1 MAMTAMVAVN
11 LHDADADQRDAFDT
25 HMDSQDWLKVPKLSS
40 TYAAN
45 FPNANGDDAI
55 QALAQVAVDIV
66 TMAARSCKIAR
77 FDAAV
82 HVGKGIPALFSGP

>member
-11 LHDADADQRDAFDT
+11 LHEASADQREAFDT
-25 HMDSQDWLKVPKLSS
+25 QMDGQDWLKVPKLET

-45 FPNANGDDAI
+45 FPNAKDDAVQQLTQI
-55 QALAQVAVDIV
+55 AVDVV
-66 TMAARSCKIAR
+66 TMAARNLKIAR

-82 HVGKGIPALFSGP
+82 HVGKGIPALFNGP

>member
-11 LHDADADQRDAFDT
+11 LNDATADQREAFDT
-25 HMDSQDWLKVPKLSS
+25 QMDAQDWLKVPKSQS

-45 FPNANGDDAI
+45 FPNANDEAV
-55 QALAQVAVDIV
+55 QNLVQVAVDCV
-66 TMAARSCKIAR
+66 TMCARNCKIER

-82 HVGKGIPALFSGP
+82 HVGRGIPSLFSGP

>member
-11 LHDADADQRDAFDT
+11 VHDATPEQREAFDT
-25 HMDSQDWLKVPKLSS
+25 HMDGQDWLKVPKLEM

-45 FPNANGDDAI
+45 FPNAKDEAV
-55 QALAQVAVDIV
+55 QQLTQVAVDVV
-66 TMAARSCKIAR
+66 TMAARTCKIAR

-82 HVGKGIPALFSGP
+82 HIGKGIPALFNGP

>member
-1 MAMTAMVAVN
+1 MTAMVAVN
-11 LHDADADQRDAFDT
+11 LGDANAEQRDNFDT
-25 HMDSQDWLKVPKLSS
+25 QMDAQDWLKVPKLQS

-45 FPNANGDDAI
+45 FPNADENAV

-66 TMAARSCKIAR
+66 TMAARGAKIER

-82 HVGKGIPALFSGP
+82 HVGKGIPSLFSGP

>member
-11 LHDADADQRDAFDT
+11 LHDASVEQRDAFDT
-25 HMDSQDWLKVPKLSS
+25 QMDGQDWLKVPNLAS

-45 FPNANGDDAI
+45 FPNAKEDAV
-55 QALAQVAVDIV
+55 AQLTQIAVDVV
-66 TMAARSCKIAR
+66 TMAARSVTVAR

-82 HVGKGIPALFSGP
+82 HVGKGIPALFNGP

>member
-1 MAMTAMVAVN
+1 MTAMVAVN
-11 LHDADADQRDAFDT
+11 LGDATPDQRDAFDT
-25 HMDSQDWLKVPKLSS
+25 QMDSQDWLKVPKLVS

-45 FPNANGDDAI
+45 FPNANGDESV

-66 TMAARSCKIAR
+66 TMSARACKIER

-82 HVGKGIPALFSGP
+82 HVGKGIPSLFSGP

>member
-11 LHDADADQRDAFDT
+11 LHDASAEQLETFDT
-25 HMDSQDWLKVPKLSS
+25 QMDGQDWLKVPKLVS

-45 FPNANGDDAI
+45 FPNAKEDAVA
-55 QALAQVAVDIV
+55 QLAQVAVDVV
-66 TMAARSCKIAR
+66 TAAARTASIAR

-82 HVGKGIPALFSGP
+82 HVGKGIPALFNGP

>member
-11 LHDADADQRDAFDT
+11 LYDASVEQREAFDT
-25 HMDSQDWLKVPKLSS
+25 QMDGQDWLKVPKLAS

-45 FPNANGDDAI
+45 FPNAKEDAVQQLSQI
-55 QALAQVAVDIV
+55 AVDVV
-66 TMAARSCKIAR
+66 TMAARQCAIAR

-82 HVGKGIPALFSGP
+82 HVGKGIPALFNGP